1 METQNSKLFISAVH
15 TLVCL
20 FGMASWLSNSGVMLQ
35 LPIMVNYLPEGWA
48 LGSYITLIN
57 QLASFGVIVFCI
69 PQCFTSKRFEI
80 VTNYVFFS
88 VEILACIM
96 LALFWDRTSGTTEGE
111 EHSTALLIIC
121 FFMALGNKTSN
132 LSFLAFMTLFPNVY
146 MGSYFVGDAL
156 NNFVPSV
163 LALLQGA
170 GGNPECRNMTIV
182 SSTVIGNV
190 SINTTYHE
198 TEYYYPTPRYPVE
211 LYFIVIGILL
221 CVSLLSHSMLAHM
234 PIIAKIHLRDDE
246 NSKPKH
252 TKSIRW
258 SSSTEIT
265 TETSN
270 LYASQSKPKHYGTDN
285 TLYKNKEKTENKVMQ
300 NENADPIDSSL
311 ENEDAPTEDQPLL
324 KKSRSVSLCRR
335 DWIYLLTMHGWS
347 CAMTYSVMPSIQA
360 YSTLP
365 YGNAT
370 YHFAVTLGLVTMPT
384 ASLCVHWLPAK
395 SNVSIGVFST
405 LATLVASYI
414 IYIGLTSP
422 NPPLCGSMWGPI
434 LSVTSWILFYFLFT
448 YVRVSVGVLFREEGH
463 TALLWYGG
471 VLIIASFLGAVVT
484 FPMVNV
490 LHLFQSNDPCEF
502 TCY

>member
-1 METQNSKLFISAVH
+1 METKNNKSFISVVH

-20 FGMASWLSNSGVMLQ
+20 FGMASWLSNSGLMLQ

-48 LGSYITLIN
+48 LGSYTTLIN
-57 QLASFGVIVFCI
+57 QSANIGVIAFCI
-69 PQCFTSKRFEI
+69 AQCFTSKRFEI
-80 VTNYVFFS
+80 PTNQVILS
-88 VEILACIM
+88 VEMLACIM
-96 LALFWDRTSGTTEGE
+96 LALFWDQTSGTTEGE
-111 EHSTALLIIC
+111 EHSTSLLIIC
-121 FFMALGNKTSN
+121 VFMALGNSTSS

-146 MGSYFVGDAL
+146 MGPFFVGDGL
-156 NNFVPSV
+156 STFVPSV

-170 GGNPECRNMTIV
+170 GGNPECRNITIIN
-182 SSTVIGNV
+182 STVIANV

-198 TEYYYPTPRYPVE
+198 SEYYYPPPRFSVE
-211 LYFIVIGILL
+211 VYFVLIAILL
-221 CVSLLSHSMLAHM
+221 CISLISHSMLAHM
-234 PIIAKIHLRDDE
+234 PIITKIHLREDE

-265 TETSN
+265 TETSSV
-270 LYASQSKPKHYGTDN
+270 YSSQTKPKQYGTDKR
-285 TLYKNKEKTENKVMQ
+285 LYKDKEKTENK
-300 NENADPIDSSL
+300 
-311 ENEDAPTEDQPLL
+311 
-324 KKSRSVSLCRR
+324 KSRSVLRRR

-347 CAMTYSVMPSIQA
+347 CAMTNAVMPSIQA

-365 YGNAT
+365 YGNAS
-370 YHFAVTLGLVTMPT
+370 YHFAVTLGLMMMPT

-395 SNVSIGVFST
+395 SNVSIGVLST
-405 LATLVASYI
+405 MATLVASYI
-414 IYIGLTSP
+414 FYIGLTSP
-422 NPPLCGSMWGPI
+422 YPPLCGSMWGPI

-471 VLIIASFLGAVVT
+471 VIVIASFLGAVVT